1 MAVMDKRLLISKS
14 RGDSNQCTLGRG
26 KLDQNDTYASHA
38 NLRTPCVRF
47 LWAVPVRDGCTA
59 FKKKCSRLHLSAR
72 LSGQRDP
79 AQFLSQHSH

>member
-14 RGDSNQCTLGRG
+14 RGDSNQCTPGRG

-47 LWAVPVRDGCTA
+47 LWAVPVRE
-59 FKKKCSRLHLSAR
+59 
-72 LSGQRDP
+72 
-79 AQFLSQHSH
+79 